1 MFDNPELK
9 SLSRY
14 VRSYLGGLKTLC
26 VEVDGQEWKYLE
38 GGKGEAIVFLHGGMG
53 SKTQWRSL
61 MQEYLPDYRVIAIDV
76 PGLCVYQTF
85 RVKKHS
91 HRQLS
96 VWLGRVLAQ
105 LRLPRVHLVGASL
118 GATIAAYFAAHHP
131 QQVSSLTLLGFPNAT
146 FGRESTNPDLL
157 RDIFDA
163 DNIRTVDDLQY
174 FYRLAFYNPPSLP
187 KIVLRYNLRE
197 FLKYRETLK
206 VVFRELSE
214 SRPLLM
220 ASLRQIRLPT
230 LILHGDADRISP
242 ADSPDFWQLQIPQA
256 RYEVL
261 SECGH
266 MLQIERPDA
275 VARLHRNLLR
285 AALLSDRV
293 PTMQDDD
300 TGRFSILE

>member
-1 MFDNPELK
+1 M
-9 SLSRY
+9 
-14 VRSYLGGLKTLC
+14 
-26 VEVDGQEWKYLE
+26 
-38 GGKGEAIVFLHGGMG
+38 
-53 SKTQWRSL
+53 
-61 MQEYLPDYRVIAIDV
+61 
-76 PGLCVYQTF
+76 
-85 RVKKHS
+85 
-91 HRQLS
+91 
-96 VWLGRVLAQ
+96 
-105 LRLPRVHLVGASL
+105 
-118 GATIAAYFAAHHP
+118 
-131 QQVSSLTLLGFPNAT
+131 
-146 FGRESTNPDLL
+146 
-157 RDIFDA
+157 
-163 DNIRTVDDLQY
+163 
-174 FYRLAFYNPPSLP
+174 
-187 KIVLRYNLRE
+187 LRYNLRE